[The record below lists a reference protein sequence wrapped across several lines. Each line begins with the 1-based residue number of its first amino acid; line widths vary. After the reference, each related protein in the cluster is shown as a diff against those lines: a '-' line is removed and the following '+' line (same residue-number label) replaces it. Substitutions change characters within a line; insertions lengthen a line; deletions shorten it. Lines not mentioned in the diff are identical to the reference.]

1 MTAKYNKRPEGL
13 HLRRN
18 KPVNKYS
25 SIMEFLLLG
34 NDFQTSTLLL
44 DADIAKRAKFD
55 SALRKHGTGILLCA
69 CRSAAPALLSRSAAD
84 HLRRLRFYCA
94 HLLRRQA

>member
-55 SALRKHGTGILLCA
+55 SALRKHRDWDFALRLQERGASFTISI
-69 CRSAAPALLSRSAAD
+69 CR
-84 HLRRLRFYCA
+84 
-94 HLLRRQA
+94 